1 MDAGIC
7 NATPDLHLG
16 VGAVMRS
23 AVRFISAGHRD
34 GPDLRVALG
43 HGRHVDHDA
52 RWEGWALTEA
62 KMGFY
67 PIGLAVRRVEIGQSY
82 AVTVIHNYGSAASSV
97 LGRSNLLF
105 QAWLAWKL
113 RLGHKCD
120 AAKEYT
126 GYPQGRTETEPAASY
141 PPTEGPRV
149 REQELHAV
157 KLSFRAPGNTK
168 AVDETIK
175 NTIGSYGTPSA
186 HGNVSCRRR
195 LKHWRPADLNT
206 WQC

>member
-82 AVTVIHNYGSAASSV
+82 AVTVIHNYGSAARSV

-113 RLGHKCD
+113 RLGHNCD

-126 GYPQGRTETEPAASY
+126 GYPGEDRDRISSKLSPHRG
-141 PPTEGPRV
+141 TEG
-149 REQELHAV
+149 
-157 KLSFRAPGNTK
+157 KGTRASCSETQFPGT
-168 AVDETIK
+168 
-175 NTIGSYGTPSA
+175 GQ
-186 HGNVSCRRR
+186 H
-195 LKHWRPADLNT
+195 
-206 WQC
+206 